1 MAGGGREALA
11 PNHLHKRCD
20 IVSICL
26 HFCISLRLCNLMS
39 IRCGLPAAPSVHRFS
54 SVTQGTSR
62 RGVLATIGAALAA
75 VAGWRLAS
83 KLFGRQTGGRNMQPQ
98 PSAGRRGRLQGVF
111 PPGPEHWV
119 GDGFYVKTVFWP
131 QLDAQMLSP
140 FLLLDHAARKR
151 FDPSPW
157 RRGVGEHPHR
167 GFETVTFAYE
177 GEVEHRDSAGGGG
190 RIGPGDVQWMTA
202 ASGVVHEEKH
212 SQAFSERGGDFEM
225 VQLWVNLPA
234 DKKMSEPRYQPLLDR
249 EFPRVHLG
257 AAEARLVAVQ
267 SRRRAGPPRRTRRS
281 RRSTSAFTKTG
292 RRSSS
297 SPRAGR
303 PSCFRSKGTSR
314 PDRSASRSRH
324 GTSACSI
331 ATTTAR
337 SSSMRAGRAR
347 LVLAGEPL
355 DEPVVAYG
363 PFVMNTREEIVQ
375 AFRDYQSGS
384 MGHLL

>member
-1 MAGGGREALA
+1 MPNPTQVKTRTPRALA
-11 PNHLHKRCD
+11 
-20 IVSICL
+20 
-26 HFCISLRLCNLMS
+26 
-39 IRCGLPAAPSVHRFS
+39 
-54 SVTQGTSR
+54 
-62 RGVLATIGAALAA
+62 GVY
-75 VAGWRLAS
+75 
-83 KLFGRQTGGRNMQPQ
+83 
-98 PSAGRRGRLQGVF
+98 

-140 FLLLDHAARKR
+140 FLLLDHAARRR
-151 FDPSPW
+151 FDPSPF

-167 GFETVTFAYE
+167 GFETVTFAYQ

-234 DKKMSEPRYQPLLDR
+234 DQKMSPPRYQPLLDR
-249 EFPRVHLG
+249 EFPRLTLG
-257 AAEARLVAVQ
+257 AAEARLI
-267 SRRRAGPPRRTRRS
+267 AG
-281 RRSTSAFTKTG
+281 ALDGKTG
-292 RRSSS
+292 PAKTHTPITVFDLRFERDGAAEALLPPGWTTLVFPLEGSVSVG
-297 SPRAGR
+297 PERQAI
-303 PSCFRSKGTSR
+303 P
-314 PDRSASRSRH
+314 SRH
-324 GTSACSI
+324 FGVFDPDGDGPVQLHAKQG
-331 ATTTAR
+331 AR
-337 SSSMRAGRAR
+337 V

-355 DEPVVAYG
+355 HEPVVAYG

-375 AFRDYQSGS
+375 AFRDYQSGR

>member
-1 MAGGGREALA
+1 MDE
-11 PNHLHKRCD
+11 
-20 IVSICL
+20 
-26 HFCISLRLCNLMS
+26 
-39 IRCGLPAAPSVHRFS
+39 
-54 SVTQGTSR
+54 GTSR
-62 RGVLATIGAALAA
+62 RGVLALMAASLAALA
-75 VAGWRLAS
+75 GWALSANI
-83 KLFGRQTGGRNMQPQ
+83 FGRAKREARMQTAAKQSKSPR
-98 PSAGRRGRLQGVF
+98 ALQAVF

-151 FDPSPW
+151 FTASAH

-177 GEVEHRDSAGGGG
+177 GEVEHRDSSGGGG

-249 EFPRVHLG
+249 QFPRLELG
-257 AAEARLVAVQ
+257 AAEGRLI
-267 SRRRAGPPRRTRRS
+267 AGTL
-281 RRSTSAFTKTG
+281 AGQTG
-292 RRSSS
+292 PGQTHTAITTFDLR
-297 SPRAGR
+297 
-303 PSCFRSKGTSR
+303 FHEDGTSEVELPAGWTTLVFPLEGDVTAGANR
-314 PDRSASRSRH
+314 ESIASRHFGVFDRNDEGPVQLH
-324 GTSACSI
+324 ANRG
-331 ATTTAR
+331 AR
-337 SSSMRAGRAR
+337 V

-363 PFVMNTREEIVQ
+363 PFVMNTREEIGQ
-375 AFRDYQSGS
+375 AFRDYQSGR

>member
-1 MAGGGREALA
+1 M
-11 PNHLHKRCD
+11 
-20 IVSICL
+20 
-26 HFCISLRLCNLMS
+26 
-39 IRCGLPAAPSVHRFS
+39 
-54 SVTQGTSR
+54 
-62 RGVLATIGAALAA
+62 AA
-75 VAGWRLAS
+75 VVGWSVAP
-83 KLFGRQTGGRNMQPQ
+83 KLFGRSKQEANMQTATKGTQTPR
-98 PSAGRRGRLQGVF
+98 ALQGVF

-140 FLLLDHAARKR
+140 FLLLDHGARKH
-151 FDPSPW
+151 FDPSPR

-202 ASGVVHEEKH
+202 ASGGVHEEKH

-249 EFPRVHLG
+249 EFPRLQLG
-257 AAEARLVAVQ
+257 AAEARLVAGNLGAETGPAQTHTPITTLDLRFHEDGTSELELPAGWTTLVFPLEGDVT
-267 SRRRAGPPRRTRRS
+267 AGPNRESIPS
-281 RRSTSAFTKTG
+281 RHFGVFDRNDDGAVQLH
-292 RRSSS
+292 
-297 SPRAGR
+297 A
-303 PSCFRSKGTSR
+303 SKG
-314 PDRSASRSRH
+314 
-324 GTSACSI
+324 
-331 ATTTAR
+331 AR
-337 SSSMRAGRAR
+337 V

-363 PFVMNTREEIVQ
+363 PFVMNTREEIAQ

>member
-1 MAGGGREALA
+1 LATVAAAGAALLGWALA
-11 PNHLHKRCD
+11 PKLSGRAKREGT
-20 IVSICL
+20 
-26 HFCISLRLCNLMS
+26 MET
-39 IRCGLPAAPSVHRFS
+39 A
-54 SVTQGTSR
+54 TQSKTTPR
-62 RGVLATIGAALAA
+62 ALQA
-75 VAGWRLAS
+75 
-83 KLFGRQTGGRNMQPQ
+83 
-98 PSAGRRGRLQGVF
+98 VF

-140 FLLLDHAARKR
+140 FLLLDHAARRR
-151 FDPSPW
+151 FEASPY

-234 DKKMSEPRYQPLLDR
+234 SKKMSEPRYQPLLDR
-249 EFPRVHLG
+249 EFPRLDLG
-257 AAEARLVAVQ
+257 ASKARLVAGTVGRETGPAQ
-267 SRRRAGPPRRTRRS
+267 THTPITTLDLRFHEDGTSEIELPRGWTTLVFPLEGEVSAGPGFEDVAARH
-281 RRSTSAFTKTG
+281 FG
-292 RRSSS
+292 V
-297 SPRAGR
+297 
-303 PSCFRSKGTSR
+303 F
-314 PDRSASRSRH
+314 DRSDDGPVQIHGRKGSRV
-324 GTSACSI
+324 
-331 ATTTAR
+331 
-337 SSSMRAGRAR
+337 

-363 PFVMNTREEIVQ
+363 PFVMNTREEIGQ
-375 AFRDYQSGS
+375 AFRDYQSGT
-384 MGHLL
+384 MGRLL